1 MSRRAPF
8 VLGATALEP
17 GTTLIEASAGTGK
30 TFTIAGLVLR
40 LILEHELSIREILV
54 VTYTEAATE
63 ELRHRV
69 RQALVGAVH
78 LLRHEPSD
86 YPGLTELLAGHLD
99 RAAELLPRLERA
111 LIGFDE
117 APIFTMHGFCQRALK
132 DRAFESG
139 TLFDL
144 ELLPDEGPLMQE
156 VADDEWRRRFY
167 RADPVVVACALHLK
181 VNPDRLL
188 NWLKFCHR
196 QPGLRILS
204 PVAGRSWPALAADLA
219 RAFHQAAALWQKEA
233 KEIRALLTSPGWAK
247 GHHAKPDEQDE
258 MLRA

>member
-1 MSRRAPF
+1 
-8 VLGATALEP
+8 
-17 GTTLIEASAGTGK
+17 
-30 TFTIAGLVLR
+30 
-40 LILEHELSIREILV
+40 
-54 VTYTEAATE
+54 
-63 ELRHRV
+63 
-69 RQALVGAVH
+69 
-78 LLRHEPSD
+78 
-86 YPGLTELLAGHLD
+86 
-99 RAAELLPRLERA
+99 
-111 LIGFDE
+111 
-117 APIFTMHGFCQRALK
+117 
-132 DRAFESG
+132 SG

-233 KEIRALLTSPGWAK
+233 KEIRALLTSPGWAQ
-247 GHHAKPDEQDE
+247 GHQAKPAEQDE
-258 MLRA
+258 WLRAVEACCREPLLLAENLPGLDFCPRSRVVNDTRVDSAPPTHAFFDACEDLIRRADDFCIGLRIDFL